1 MKTLIKL
8 ISTTSM
14 LLAAHTGFACDYP
27 ERIKIPDGA
36 SASKQDMLDGQRGV
50 KKFVADMEIYLD
62 CIVEEE
68 KAARAA
74 IADLQ
79 PEDEQQRE
87 DKLNKKYNAAVDEM
101 ERLAAQF
108 NAEVRIYKERG
119 DSG

>member
-1 MKTLIKL
+1 MKSLIKL
-8 ISTTSM
+8 IGTVS
-14 LLAAHTGFACDYP
+14 LLFAAHAGFACDYP
-27 ERIKIPDGA
+27 ERIKLPDGA
-36 SASKQDMLDGQRGV
+36 TASKEQMLDGQRGV
-50 KKFVADMEIYLD
+50 KSFVADIEIYLD

-74 IADLQ
+74 IQDLQ

-87 DKLNKKYNAAVDEM
+87 DKLNKKYNAAVEEM

-108 NAEVRIYKERG
+108 NAEVRIYRER